1 MPSRRKNMKNKNI
14 VGDIL
19 KSVLILCLILI
30 AISSFY
36 IFIKDIESIN
46 NLEFINADDYIT
58 PEDIN
63 SAIAETKTLL
73 TFSTILN
80 FCIAFGSLLGIA
92 LTAMNMVNSYALRLK
107 FKQIDNSIE
116 KLTTT
121 TCKNCGKKLSID
133 EKFCPN
139 CGVKNE
145 IKKEILSHQSEQNT
159 QEEKENH

>member
-1 MPSRRKNMKNKNI
+1 MLSRRINVKNKNI

-30 AISSFY
+30 AISSLY
-36 IFIKDIESIN
+36 IFIKDVESIN
-46 NLEFINADDYIT
+46 DLNSAEMDDYMT
-58 PEDIN
+58 D
-63 SAIAETKTLL
+63 TKTLL
-73 TFSTILN
+73 SFQAIFF
-80 FCIAFGSLLGIA
+80 FCTTCASLLGIA
-92 LTAMNMVNSYALRLK
+92 LTAMNMINSYALRLK

-139 CGVKNE
+139 CGAKNE